1 MEEDSIDNVA
11 FTPNLTPRQVVE
23 AGAFGGSYFG
33 IQVDDSEDD
42 YTQLFD
48 ILFEQVPTELYLS
61 TKYSAKINKFGIRS
75 GKDYRYWK
83 DMKWIRHQ
91 DPRGWFQWYC
101 NYYLGRRCSDDERQ
115 IKRWQDFCGANGRWR
130 NNIYSKIHQTGDWDI
145 SPRIQQSLL
154 HWGYQVN
161 QQDYEL
167 WLSTEVRTRNFNK
180 TPNKLFR
187 FNII

>member
-1 MEEDSIDNVA
+1 MEHSTFN
-11 FTPNLTPRQVVE
+11 PNLTPTQVIQ

-33 IQVDDSEDD
+33 IQIDDSEDD

-48 ILFEQVPTELYLS
+48 ILFQQVPTELYLS
-61 TKYSAKINKFGIRS
+61 TKYSAKINKFGVRS

-101 NYYLGRRCSDDERQ
+101 NYSLGRRTSDDDRQ
-115 IKRWQDFCGANGRWR
+115 IARWNDFCGMNGRWR
-130 NNIYSKIHQTGDWDI
+130 NNIYSRIHNTGDWNI
-145 SPRIQQSLL
+145 SPRTQQSLL

-161 QQDYEL
+161 EQDYQV
-167 WLSTEVRTRNFNK
+167 WLSTETRTRNFYK
-180 TPNKLFR
+180 TPNKLTR
-187 FNII
+187 FNTI